1 MNIAVFASGSGSNF
15 QAIIDRQKSGDLQVN
30 LALLVG
36 NNSKAQCFGRA
47 RSAEIPTLHMSP
59 SHFESE
65 LSYANT
71 LLAKL
76 SESKIELIVL
86 AGYMK
91 MLPPQLITAY
101 KDKIIN
107 IHPSLLPLFGGH
119 GMYGMN
125 VHNAVKESGVKI
137 SGVTIHAVTEIYD
150 EGPILYQ
157 ASVPVYESDSPKE
170 IADRVLVCEHD
181 SYWRVIKALADK
193 TISIKNGTVR
203 GSVRK

>member
-15 QAIIDRQKSGDLQVN
+15 QAIIDRVHSGDLPITIS
-30 LALLVG
+30 LLVG
-36 NNSKAQCFGRA
+36 NNSKAKCFDRA
-47 RSAEIPTLHMSP
+47 REANIPTLHISP
-59 SHFESE
+59 SHFETE
-65 LSYANT
+65 NEYADV

-76 SESKIELIVL
+76 EETQVDLIVL

-91 MLPPQLITAY
+91 MLPTRLTATY
-101 KDKIIN
+101 RDRMIN

-125 VHNAVKESGVKI
+125 VHTAVKAAGVKI

-157 ASVPVYESDSPKE
+157 ASVPVYESDTPEE

-181 SYWRVIKALADK
+181 SYWRVIKALAGK
-193 TISIKNGTVR
+193 EISIENGLVRGTVR
-203 GSVRK
+203 I

>member
-15 QAIIDRQKSGDLQVN
+15 QAIIDRVVSGDLPVN
-30 LALLVG
+30 IALLLG
-36 NNSKAQCFGRA
+36 NNSKAKCFERA
-47 RSAEIPTLHMSP
+47 REANIPTLHISP
-59 SHFESE
+59 SHFETE
-65 LSYANT
+65 NEYADV
-71 LLAKL
+71 LLANL
-76 SESKIELIVL
+76 EEAQVDLIVL

-91 MLPPQLITAY
+91 MLPARLTATY
-101 KDKIIN
+101 HDRMIN

-157 ASVPVYESDSPKE
+157 DSVPVFESDTPDD
-170 IADRVLVCEHD
+170 IASRVLLCEHD
-181 SYWRVIKALADK
+181 SYWRVVKALAEK
-193 TISIKNGTVR
+193 TITIENGIVR